1 MQKLHTAVPPA
12 SEGSSPSYPTHP
24 RFGHLSCSLCFIVC
38 GSLCLSQ
45 HLVCCPLSL
54 GMLPVPHLHHAGLCF
69 FFFPP
74 ARQVEM
80 GTGHKATEQ
89 GVYPQPQSLTLQQ
102 HITGGSPRMRQ
113 APSCGAV
120 TSRNLLLGPNSL
132 VVGLEGYVK

>member
-1 MQKLHTAVPPA
+1 MRVVPCPW
-12 SEGSSPSYPTHP
+12 G
-24 RFGHLSCSLCFIVC
+24 R
-38 GSLCLSQ
+38 SLCLTYTM
-45 HLVCCPLSL
+45 L
-54 GMLPVPHLHHAGLCF
+54 GSA

-89 GVYPQPQSLTLQQ
+89 GAYPQPRSLTLQQ
-102 HITGGSPRMRQ
+102 HITGGSPRMCQ

-132 VVGLEGYVK
+132 VVGLEGHVK

>member
-1 MQKLHTAVPPA
+1 
-12 SEGSSPSYPTHP
+12 
-24 RFGHLSCSLCFIVC
+24 
-38 GSLCLSQ
+38 
-45 HLVCCPLSL
+45 
-54 GMLPVPHLHHAGLCF
+54 MLPVPHLHHAGLCF